1 MDKTSRI
8 YHYHVTIDFKGVGPI
23 NRIGRKYSGY
33 TGKHSYKDTFVFFA
47 RRCSMV
53 LSRTKA
59 FNDGEI
65 LSHANNSINTQIIKA
80 LLCYYALSSDFPVVD
95 KISIV
100 RKRTGQPDLVYTECD
115 NIVQPIGNAASRG
128 LTCSLNV
135 LDALL
140 DESPKGQAI
149 RIAMSY
155 WLKGIS
161 SNDVYYRFDHLWRAF
176 NRLFMYQGNHPKEFN
191 CMVAMRDL
199 ILKNAPHFSRSIAIT
214 NAYSKDELHSYRWV
228 RMILN
233 DYNTKQKTDALV
245 DFVKRYHDGRIME
258 LLREKLACRNNY
270 IDDVNRPEL
279 RVAVDSHINSNLHT
293 KTDAELVTLITIK
306 YAYFVRNK
314 LFHGETTD
322 GTFKVLPNNLDI
334 EMARLNTLL
343 EMLVLEL
350 MENHQL
356 LRN

>member
-8 YHYHVTIDFKGVGPI
+8 YHYHVTIDFKGIGPI
-23 NRIGRKYSGY
+23 NRIGMKYSGY
-33 TGKHSYKDTFVFFA
+33 TGKHSYEDTFVFFA

-80 LLCYYALSSDFPVVD
+80 LLCYYALSRDYPIVD
-95 KISIV
+95 NISIV
-100 RKRTGQPDLVYTECD
+100 RKRTGMPDYVYSECN
-115 NIVQPIGNAASRG
+115 NIVQPIGNATRRT

-140 DESPKGQAI
+140 DESPKGQTM

-176 NRLFMYQGNHPKEFN
+176 NRLFMYHGNHPKEFN
-191 CMVAMRDL
+191 CMVAMREL
-199 ILKNAPHFSRSIAIT
+199 IINYSTHFSRSIAIT
-214 NAYSKDELHSYRWV
+214 NSYSKDELHGYRWV

-233 DYNTKQKTDALV
+233 DYDTKQKTDALV
-245 DFVKRYHDGRIME
+245 AFVQRYHDGRIME
-258 LLREKLACRNNY
+258 LLREKLTCRNNY
-270 IDDVNRPEL
+270 LDDVNRPDL
-279 RVAVDSHINSNLHT
+279 RTIVDSHIKSNLHT
-293 KTDAELVTLITIK
+293 RIDAE
-306 YAYFVRNK
+306 
-314 LFHGETTD
+314 
-322 GTFKVLPNNLDI
+322 
-334 EMARLNTLL
+334 
-343 EMLVLEL
+343 
-350 MENHQL
+350 
-356 LRN
+356 